1 MKIFLIYIR
10 SPKIASNS
18 VMPLGILYVAS
29 TLIRDGFEVR
39 VFDTLYESTDA
50 VMKELRGFQPD
61 AIGVSFLTTEFK
73 LTGQWIAAMREV
85 CPRAVLFGGGAHLSS
100 GVGARAAEQ
109 LGLDFGVYGEGETT
123 ALEVCRRLRDGR
135 DYRDTTGIL
144 YRDDAGQI
152 VKAPPTPLVD
162 DLDDLPHPARHLLRR
177 EKYLTPPG
185 HIRSRLSNGTLTA
198 FTSRGCNAHCTFCDT
213 HILFGRSVRRRSVK
227 NVMEEIEEARRQ
239 FDFDSIYFMDDTF
252 TLNQRWVYDFCGEI
266 KRTGL
271 AWGCETRVT
280 SVNEALLQ
288 AMKDSGCVQVDYGV
302 ESGSPRV
309 LKAMKKG
316 ITRELV
322 VKAFDTT
329 RKVGIRTFATFM
341 VGLPDEYEE
350 DVAQS
355 ISLVKRIKP
364 NFIHVTIA
372 TPLPG
377 TELWDIALA
386 NGWVNEAECEEL
398 EWDFVNTTE
407 PVMRVNFT
415 GKQLLRNRQRVQNAN
430 FARSYLSI
438 FTRQNLRHIA
448 GGAAAAARRPWE
460 TARALVN
467 FFRLRNADVLLLYFT
482 KVYQLDYIRRHRGF
496 QAPRHEGV
504 FANVNPNYM
513 R

>member
-1 MKIFLIYIR
+1 MKVFLIYIR

-18 VMPLGILYVAS
+18 VMPLGILYIAS
-29 TLIRDGFEVR
+29 TLMRDGFEVR

-50 VMKELRGFQPD
+50 VMDELRRFQPD
-61 AIGVSFLTTEFK
+61 LIGVSFLTTEFK
-73 LTGQWIAAMREV
+73 LTSKWIAAMREV
-85 CPRAVLFGGGAHLSS
+85 CPRATLFGGGAHLSS
-100 GVGARAAEQ
+100 GVGDRAADQ
-109 LGLDFGVYGEGETT
+109 LGLDFAVYGEGEVTT
-123 ALEVCRRLRDGR
+123 LDVCRRLRDGR
-135 DYRDTTGIL
+135 DYRDATGII
-144 YRDDAGQI
+144 YRDDSGRM

-162 DLDDLPHPARHLLRR
+162 DLDTLPHPARQLLNR

-185 HIRSRLSNGTLTA
+185 HIRSFFSNGTLTA

-227 NVMEEIEEARRQ
+227 NVMEEIEDARQ
-239 FDFDSIYFMDDTF
+239 HFNFDSIYFMDDTF
-252 TLNQRWVYDFCGEI
+252 TLNQRWVYEFCDEI

-280 SVNEALLQ
+280 SVNEPLLR
-288 AMKDSGCVQVDYGV
+288 AMKDANCVQVDYGV
-302 ESGSPRV
+302 ESGSPKV
-309 LKAMKKG
+309 LKGMKKG

-341 VGLPDEYEE
+341 VGLPEELEE
-350 DVAQS
+350 DVEQS

-377 TELWDIALA
+377 TELWDIAIE
-386 NGWVNEAECEEL
+386 NGWVDAAACEEL
-398 EWDFVNTTE
+398 EWDFVNTEE
-407 PVMRVNFT
+407 PVMHVNFT
-415 GKQLLRNRQRVQNAN
+415 PKQLLRNRQRVQNAN
-430 FARSYLSI
+430 FTRSYLSI

-460 TARALVN
+460 TARALAN
-467 FFRLRNADVLLLYFT
+467 FFRLRNADVLLLYFM

-496 QAPRHEGV
+496 EAPRHEAV

>member
-1 MKIFLIYIR
+1 MKVFLIYIR

-29 TLIRDGFEVR
+29 TLIRDGFDVR
-39 VFDTLYESTDA
+39 VFDTLYESTDV
-50 VMKELRGFQPD
+50 VMDELRQFQPD
-61 AIGVSFLTTEFK
+61 LIGVSFLTTEFK
-73 LTGQWIAAMREV
+73 LTSKWIAAMREV
-85 CPRAVLFGGGAHLSS
+85 CPNATLFGGGAHLSS
-100 GVGARAAEQ
+100 GVGDRAAGQ
-109 LGLDFGVYGEGETT
+109 LGLDFAVYGEGEVT
-123 ALEVCRRLRDGR
+123 ALDICRRLRDGR
-135 DYRDTTGIL
+135 DYRDASGII
-144 YRDDAGQI
+144 YRDDTGRM
-152 VKAPPTPLVD
+152 VKNCATPLVD
-162 DLDDLPHPARHLLRR
+162 DLDTLPHPARHLLRR

-185 HIRSRLSNGTLTA
+185 HIRSFFSNGTLTA

-227 NVMEEIEEARRQ
+227 NVMEEIEDARRH

-252 TLNQRWVYDFCGEI
+252 TLNQRWVYEFCDEI

-280 SVNEALLQ
+280 SVNEPLLQ
-288 AMKDSGCVQVDYGV
+288 AMKDANCVQVDYGV
-302 ESGSPRV
+302 ESGSPKV
-309 LKAMKKG
+309 LKGMKKG

-341 VGLPDEYEE
+341 VGLPEE
-350 DVAQS
+350 LEDDVEQS

-377 TELWDIALA
+377 TELWDIAIEK
-386 NGWVNEAECEEL
+386 GWIEEAKCEEL
-398 EWDFVNTTE
+398 EWDFVNTEE
-407 PVMRVNFT
+407 PVMHVNFT
-415 GKQLLRNRQRVQNAN
+415 PKQLLRNRQRVQNAN
-430 FARSYLSI
+430 FTRSYLSI

-460 TARALVN
+460 TARALAN
-467 FFRLRNADVLLLYFT
+467 FFRLRNADVLLLYFM

-496 QAPRHEGV
+496 EAPQHEAV